1 MPVVT
6 GVTAAACVGVDAAGG
21 VRVRGLGLGL
31 VSGPGPPLPLLVV
44 CLAC

>member
-6 GVTAAACVGVDAAGG
+6 GVTAAACVGVDEVGG

-44 CLAC
+44 CFAC